1 MSVIGENMGDLNQF
15 DQLDRRIIEMM
26 CTSSQG
32 SYRQLAK
39 QLGVH
44 PTTLIQRVKALETK
58 GVITGYRA
66 KMDYFAMGF
75 TYMGLVQIFSDDIV
89 QAEKD
94 LAEIDEVM
102 AVYDVTGEADAI
114 AIVACEDRERFYT
127 VIKGISS
134 LPTVRKSNTSIIL
147 DVVKSMEDFVPCLTD
162 EAGD

>member
-1 MSVIGENMGDLNQF
+1 MGDLKQF

-44 PTTLIQRVKALETK
+44 PTTLIQRVKALESK
-58 GVITGYRA
+58 GVIKGYRA

-75 TYMGLVQIFSDDIV
+75 SYMGIVQIYSDDIV
-89 QAEKD
+89 NAEKD
-94 LAEIDEVM
+94 LAAIDEVM

-114 AIVACEDRERFYT
+114 AMVACEDRERFYA
-127 VIKGISS
+127 VIKRISA
-134 LPTVRKSNTSIIL
+134 LPTVSKSNTSIIL
-147 DVVKSMEDFVPCLTD
+147 DIVKSSEDYVPPLSD
-162 EAGD
+162 GE